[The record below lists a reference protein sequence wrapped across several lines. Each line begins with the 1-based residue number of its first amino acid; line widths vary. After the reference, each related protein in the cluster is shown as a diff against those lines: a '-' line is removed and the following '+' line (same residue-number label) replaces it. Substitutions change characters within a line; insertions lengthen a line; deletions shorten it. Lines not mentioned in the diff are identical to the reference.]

1 MQHAATMRPYERE
14 EAPATKKT
22 DFSTL
27 PGYDELRL
35 YQSIGHKL
43 GVENPYFR
51 LHEGRPGSYT
61 QIAGR
66 TVLNFSS
73 YDYLGLNGHPE
84 IVEAA
89 KAAIDQYGISAAASR
104 HVAGERPVHRA
115 LERALANHHGVED
128 SLVFVSGYA
137 TNLGVIGHL
146 AGPKDLV
153 ICDALAHNSIV
164 MGGVLSGAARRLFAH
179 NDLDDLDRILTANR
193 GRFERV
199 LIVVEGLYSM
209 DGDYP
214 DLARLI
220 DIKTRHDAW
229 LMVDEAHAL
238 GVLGR
243 RGHGI
248 AEHCGVDA
256 RRVDIWM
263 GTLSKTL
270 AGCGGYI
277 AGCHELI
284 EYLRLTVGSFVYS
297 VALPPVI
304 AASALKALEILHR
317 EPERVGTL
325 QRIGARFRSLAQ
337 ERGLDTG
344 NGAGTAICPILVA
357 DSLPAMMLSQ
367 QLLERGINVQ
377 PVTHP
382 AVPAKASRLRFVL
395 TALHTEENL
404 EAVVQ
409 ATVEE
414 LAIVREKMRV
424 AHRSNLIDRPRIGR
438 CRVQSSSPVH
448 RAASGKLWRNG
459 VPAQTSSWAC
469 SGAMSNG

>member
-1 MQHAATMRPYERE
+1 LTQKSSSLALDARQHLLRRVESMQHAVAARPCERE
-14 EAPATKKT
+14 GTPIRKS

-35 YQSIGHKL
+35 YRSIGTKL

-51 LHEGRPGSYT
+51 LHDGRPGSHT

-89 KAAIDQYGISAAASR
+89 KVAIDQYGISAAASR

-137 TNLGVIGHL
+137 TNVGVIGHL

-179 NDLDDLDRILTANR
+179 NDLDNLDHILTVNR
-193 GRFERV
+193 GRFERA

-214 DLARLI
+214 DLPRLI

-256 RRVDIWM
+256 RHVDIWM

-284 EYLRLTVGSFVYS
+284 EYLRLSVGSFVYS
-297 VALPPVI
+297 VALPPLI

-325 QRIGARFRSLAQ
+325 QRIGVRFRALAR
-337 ERGLDTG
+337 ERGLNTG
-344 NGAGTAICPILVA
+344 NGAGTAICPIVVA

-367 QLLERGINVQ
+367 QLLARGINVQ

-382 AVPAKASRLRFVL
+382 AVPEKASRLRFVL
-395 TALHTEENL
+395 TALHTEEDI
-404 EAVVQ
+404 EVAVQ
-409 ATVEE
+409 TTVEE
-414 LAIVREKMRV
+414 LAIVRDKMRV
-424 AHRSNLIDRPRIGR
+424 LT
-438 CRVQSSSPVH
+438 VQ
-448 RAASGKLWRNG
+448 
-459 VPAQTSSWAC
+459 T
-469 SGAMSNG
+469 